1 VEKVL
6 RRIAGGAIL
15 MLLVSGMLL
24 FGSNNL
30 QAKANG
36 VNLVGNG
43 GFELDS
49 DWIWSE
55 LSGRVANE
63 KYSGSYCLLLSTACT
78 QGSQSVTFPNL
89 TSHYFSFKYR
99 PSSDFQG
106 PIIIEDSSA
115 HSCLELESVDE
126 SVVSTVGELVSNET
140 LQNGWREIIMRFTPS
155 FPQMMLR
162 LGQNHGEAYFDDVY
176 IGEDPPP
183 DSHINPSPAP
193 QNWDWLKIP
202 VVTGLVVIGVIGGL
216 TYWVISRRGKK

>member
-78 QGSQSVTFPNL
+78 QASQSVTFPNL